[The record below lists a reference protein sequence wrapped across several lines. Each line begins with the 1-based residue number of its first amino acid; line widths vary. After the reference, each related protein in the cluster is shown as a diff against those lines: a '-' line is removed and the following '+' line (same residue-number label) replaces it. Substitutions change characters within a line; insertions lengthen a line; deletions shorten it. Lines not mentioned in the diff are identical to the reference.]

1 MFAQSVWI
9 FDFTSWLTWLHLAMG
24 LGVAYLVF
32 TSLMSW
38 LRSRR
43 KEDELPLPPPEEDL
57 PWEELLELM
66 KERYQ
71 GGGELSES
79 LDTNELC
86 QVLLSQLPKNRPST
100 IPRVPEEEAGVGSG
114 TERRRTRRRWFNP
127 TVVSFYSPLQNE
139 PLHGIVVNRS
149 TGGLA
154 MLSDADFAKGTML
167 FVRSVEAPAFISPV
181 KVQVR
186 HSRPAGR
193 MWLVG
198 CQFTEELPW
207 NVKVW
212 FG

>member
-32 TSLMSW
+32 TSTMAW
-38 LRSRR
+38 LRRR
-43 KEDELPLPPPEEDL
+43 HQGGLPEPPDEDL

-71 GGGELSES
+71 GSES
-79 LDTNELC
+79 AENLDTNELC
-86 QVLLSQLPKNRPST
+86 QVLLSQLPKDRPST
-100 IPRVPEEEAGVGSG
+100 IPRVPEDEAFLGKGS
-114 TERRRTRRRWFNP
+114 ERRRGRRRWFNP

-149 TGGLA
+149 TGGLG
-154 MLSDADFAKGTML
+154 MLSDSDFPQGTIL

-198 CQFTEELPW
+198 CQFCEELPW
-207 NVKVW
+207 NIKVW